1 MNPSPFFSKS
11 GKKGQWVNV
20 SDDLKG
26 YIGMFV
32 MSVEGMFKLFFQF
45 WNQIWEWNLNVSD
58 RMTEDVTNLF

>member
-1 MNPSPFFSKS
+1 MNPRPFLSKS

-45 WNQIWEWNLNVSD
+45 WNQIWE
-58 RMTEDVTNLF
+58 